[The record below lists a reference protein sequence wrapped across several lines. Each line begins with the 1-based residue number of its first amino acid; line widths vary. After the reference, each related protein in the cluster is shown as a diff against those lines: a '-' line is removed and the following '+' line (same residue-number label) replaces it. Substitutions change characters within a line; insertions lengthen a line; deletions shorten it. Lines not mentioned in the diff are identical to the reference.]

1 MKEVYGVIRWQGNDT
16 KGNESNNYVILEMVK
31 WIAPSFEAK
40 EEIDSNF
47 ENFYTLIDSPSKPL
61 SNVIKE

>member
-1 MKEVYGVIRWQGNDT
+1 
-16 KGNESNNYVILEMVK
+16 MVK

-47 ENFYTLIDSPSKPL
+47 ENFYTPIDSPLKPL
-61 SNVIKE
+61 SNVIKEWTRVEAIIMHFWTLLHDHG